1 MDIDKLELKIES
13 TSSEASQSLDE
24 LDKRLENLANSLK
37 AIDAVKLQD
46 LSKSLKGIN
55 RLMSADKG
63 VSAFQE
69 SIHNITSGLKELTDF
84 ISDIN
89 TTNLDKVVSLVN
101 DVSKISNK
109 HLEQAAKSAKK
120 MNNALSDKAPTK
132 SMGKKVEDIEAFK
145 QSIKGIG
152 SERQFYGTQNAL
164 EKEIERV
171 RNKLQKLKSDLKATE
186 VRPEEIGRKGWQRLQ
201 IDIESTSNYLKNL
214 ESQLDGMAKREPLLN
229 FWETPEFK
237 AKLEGPKV
245 EEPEESR
252 EDYQKRADDLIAQV
266 RAKNISSQV
275 TTELQKVQDKARQ
288 VSTEVSNIGK
298 NMFIPR
304 ELGAGQRYTKEYQ
317 VLATQI
323 EKAERA
329 VEKLYTKQEM
339 FNNQGVG
346 KNTQKYQ
353 TLATNIDKAE
363 RELEGLNN
371 QMKNMQ
377 SSGRD
382 IENIS
387 PFENLSS
394 GAKRASDLLSTLSN
408 SFRTMGA
415 GGLATSLSQASSTVG
430 SLASGLGEAGQAVT
444 GVSGALAG
452 FSTAIPVI
460 GLVVA
465 SISAVATISIKVAEK
480 VKEAFVKIGNAI
492 KKAVEKVKQFV
503 TSILSVGSASNQ
515 SKTALGKLLNR
526 VVQTLKSGLI
536 SRAVTTTM
544 KYVSEGLKELSSY
557 SANIGTPFHNSISTI
572 VSDFKWLGRVIAT
585 AFEPIINIAAPIL
598 DFLIRKLV
606 SVINLV
612 NQFFNALSGSNTY
625 TNATYNAEAWGES
638 LDGAAAAQKRVN
650 KQLLGFNELTNITTN
665 DGGSGGGGGQVTDGG
680 AFSFE
685 TLPVVDNVKKFMK
698 ELEKAWKK
706 ADFTSIGNTVAE
718 KLKESL
724 DSIDWDS
731 IKETASKI
739 GKSLAT
745 FINGFVTFPGLANSI
760 GHSIA
765 EAINTVINGLS
776 SFVGNLDFKAVGQ
789 FVGESI
795 STALEDIE
803 WETFIDTIG
812 DLGGGI
818 AKFINGLVTD
828 TTLLNKIG
836 TAVGKLLRAGINGA
850 WKFVTNL
857 DFGQI
862 GTKIGEALQN
872 AFNSLSEVGED
883 GLTGFEKLGQT
894 VSGLA
899 TGLGE
904 MIYNAVSKIDV
915 DQLGEALEDFL
926 ENIEW
931 MKIIGYAVA
940 IKDKISKALLELFVR
955 ALKSMGALPPV
966 TFAIS
971 LGNKISEIKSNLK
984 KKWDEIKKS
993 WGNKAVS
1000 IGASISDWWTKIKE
1014 KWDGIKKAWGTKALT
1029 ISSNFGNWKQSALNK
1044 WNELKQSWGT
1054 KTLNISS
1061 SVSSLKEKAATRWT
1075 EVSNW
1080 WNRYKP
1086 SLNINTTSPDFVS
1099 AVKKVWEKFIA
1110 WWKQRNKINLEFDA
1124 QALARDIA
1132 GIINSKLIVPINKYV
1147 IGGLNK
1153 LLPQAKKVKPL
1164 AFMSTYA
1171 EGGFPKVGEMFIARE
1186 AGPEMV
1192 GSIGKKPAVANNQ
1205 QITQGIAFAVSN
1217 ANREG
1222 NALLRQQNQLL
1233 TEILKKET
1241 GISYKDVGKA
1251 NEKYTREKSSMNG
1264 IYSFA

>member
-37 AIDAVKLQD
+37 TIDAVKLQD

-55 RLMSADKG
+55 RLMSSDKG

-120 MNNALSDKAPTK
+120 MNNALADKTPTK
-132 SMGKKVEDIEAFK
+132 SMGKRVEDIEAFK
-145 QSIKGIG
+145 ESIKGIG
-152 SERQFYGTQNAL
+152 SDRKFYGTQNAL
-164 EKEIERV
+164 EKEIDRV
-171 RNKLQKLKSDLKATE
+171 RNKLQKLKSDLQETE
-186 VRPEEIGRKGWQRLQ
+186 VRPDEIGRKGWQRLQ

-252 EDYQKRADDLIAQV
+252 EEYQKRADDLIAQV
-266 RAKNISSQV
+266 KARNISSQV
-275 TTELQKVQDKARQ
+275 NPELQKVQDKARQ

-323 EKAERA
+323 EKAEKA

-339 FNNQGVG
+339 FDNQGVG

-377 SSGRD
+377 SSGTD

-415 GGLATSLSQASSTVG
+415 SGLATSLSQASSTVG
-430 SLASGLGEAGQAVT
+430 SLASGLGEAGEAVT

-492 KKAVEKVKQFV
+492 KTAIEKVKKFV
-503 TSILSVGSASNQ
+503 NSILSIGSASNQ

-544 KYVSEGLKELSSY
+544 KYVSEGLKELSTY
-557 SANIGTPFHNSISTI
+557 SANIGTPFHNSISMI
-572 VSDFKWLGRVIAT
+572 ISDFKWLGRVIAT

-606 SVINLV
+606 NVINMI
-612 NQFFNALSGSNTY
+612 NQFFNALAGSNTY
-625 TNATYNAEAWGES
+625 TNATYKAEEWGEA

-665 DGGSGGGGGQVTDGG
+665 DGGSGGGGGGSSDGG

-685 TLPVVDNVKKFMK
+685 TLPVSENITMFMK

-706 ADFTSIGNTVAE
+706 ADFTSIGNTIAE
-718 KLKESL
+718 KFKETL
-724 DSIDWDS
+724 DNIDWDS
-731 IKETASKI
+731 IKETASKL

-745 FINGFVTFPGLANSI
+745 LINGFVEFPELSNSI

-765 EAINTVINGLS
+765 EAINTVITNIS
-776 SFVGNLDFKAVGQ
+776 SFVSNLHFDSVGK
-789 FVGESI
+789 FVGETI
-795 STALEDIE
+795 ATALGDIE
-803 WETFIDTIG
+803 WDKFIDTIG
-812 DLGGGI
+812 DIGGGI
-818 AKFINGLVTD
+818 ADFINGLVTD
-828 TTLLNKIG
+828 TDILSKISTSVANLLK
-836 TAVGKLLRAGINGA
+836 AGINGA
-850 WKFVTNL
+850 WKFVTTL
-857 DFGQI
+857 DFGEI
-862 GTKIGEALQN
+862 GDKIGEALQDG
-872 AFNSLSEVGED
+872 FDSLSEVGED

-904 MIYNAVSKIDV
+904 MIYNAISKIDT
-915 DQLGEALEDFL
+915 DKLGDAVEDFL

-940 IKDKISKALLELFVR
+940 IKDKISKALFELFTR
-955 ALKSMGALPPV
+955 ALSSMGALPPV
-966 TFAIS
+966 TFAIN
-971 LGNKISEIKSNLK
+971 LGNKISEIKADLK

-993 WGNKAVS
+993 WGTKAVS
-1000 IGASISDWWTKIKE
+1000 IGASVGDFIEKVRTK
-1014 KWDGIKKAWGTKALT
+1014 WNALT
-1029 ISSNFGNWKQSALNK
+1029 TWWKNHNPKLGIGVTAPNFYDSVKNM
-1044 WNELKQSWGT
+1044 WN
-1054 KTLNISS
+1054 
-1061 SVSSLKEKAATRWT
+1061 
-1075 EVSNW
+1075 
-1080 WNRYKP
+1080 
-1086 SLNINTTSPDFVS
+1086 
-1099 AVKKVWEKFIA
+1099 KFIT
-1110 WWKQRNKINLEFDA
+1110 WWQTRNKLKFEFDA
-1124 QALARDIA
+1124 NTLAREIA
-1132 GIINSKLIVPINKYV
+1132 GIINSKIIGPINTKVISALNSWLPTKKKIPLISYV
-1147 IGGLNK
+1147 
-1153 LLPQAKKVKPL
+1153 
-1164 AFMSTYA
+1164 STY
-1171 EGGFPKVGEMFIARE
+1171 EDGGFPKIGEMFIARE

-1192 GSIGKKPAVANNQ
+1192 GSIGRKPAVANNQ
-1205 QITQGIAFAVSN
+1205 QITQGIAVAVSN

-1251 NEKYTREKSSMNG
+1251 NEKYTREKSSING
-1264 IYSFA
+1264 TYSFA

>member
-37 AIDAVKLQD
+37 TIDAVKLQD

-69 SIHNITSGLKELTDF
+69 SIHNITNGLKELTDF

-120 MNNALSDKAPTK
+120 MNNALADKAPTK

-152 SERQFYGTQNAL
+152 SDRKFYGTQNAL

-171 RNKLQKLKSDLKATE
+171 RNKLQKLKSDLQETE
-186 VRPEEIGRKGWQRLQ
+186 VRPDEIGRKGWQRLQ

-214 ESQLDGMAKREPLLN
+214 ESQLDGMAKRDPLLN

-252 EDYQKRADDLIAQV
+252 EEYQKRADDLIAQV
-266 RAKNISSQV
+266 RARNISSQV
-275 TTELQKVQDKARQ
+275 NPELQKVQDKARQ

-304 ELGAGQRYTKEYQ
+304 ELGAGQRYTKEYE
-317 VLATQI
+317 VLAKSI
-323 EKAERA
+323 EKAEKA
-329 VEKLYTKQEM
+329 LEKLYTDQEFM
-339 FNNQGVG
+339 NERG
-346 KNTQKYQ
+346 K
-353 TLATNIDKAE
+353 DKNSDSYVRLSEKIKVAE
-363 RELEGLNN
+363 RNLEGLNN

-415 GGLATSLSQASSTVG
+415 GGLATSLGQASSTVG
-430 SLASGLGEAGQAVT
+430 SLASGLGEAGEAVT

-492 KKAVEKVKQFV
+492 KTAIEKVKKFV
-503 TSILSVGSASNQ
+503 NSILSIGSASNQ

-526 VVQTLKSGLI
+526 VLQTLKSGLI

-544 KYVSEGLKELSSY
+544 KYVSEGLKELSTY
-557 SANIGTPFHNSISTI
+557 SANIGTPFHNSISMI
-572 VSDFKWLGRVIAT
+572 ISDFKWLGRVIAT

-606 SVINLV
+606 NVINMI

-625 TNATYNAEAWGES
+625 TNATYQAEEWGEA

-665 DGGSGGGGGQVTDGG
+665 DGGSGGGGGGSSDGG

-685 TLPVVDNVKKFMK
+685 TLPVSENITRFMK

-706 ADFTSIGNTVAE
+706 ADFTSIGNTIAE
-718 KLKESL
+718 KLKETL
-724 DSIDWDS
+724 DNIDWDS
-731 IKETASKI
+731 IKETASKL

-745 FINGFVTFPGLANSI
+745 LINGFVEFPGLSNSI

-765 EAINTVINGLS
+765 EAINTVIANIS
-776 SFVGNLDFKAVGQ
+776 SFVSNLHFDSVGK
-789 FVGESI
+789 FVGETI
-795 STALEDIE
+795 ATALGDIE
-803 WETFIDTIG
+803 WDKFIDTIG
-812 DLGGGI
+812 DIGGGI
-818 AKFINGLVTD
+818 ADFINGLVTD
-828 TTLLNKIG
+828 TDILSKISTSVANLLK
-836 TAVGKLLRAGINGA
+836 AGINGA
-850 WKFVTNL
+850 WKFVTTL
-857 DFGQI
+857 EFGEI
-862 GTKIGEALQN
+862 GDKIGEALQDG
-872 AFNSLSEVGED
+872 FDSLSEVGED

-904 MIYNAVSKIDV
+904 MIYNAISEIDK
-915 DQLGEALEDFL
+915 DELGEAFEDVI

-940 IKDKISKALLELFVR
+940 IKDKIVDAFVELFKRSIEDNEFFDKVSNTVVSVLTNVLGNTPLLPISIGFKIPEIIETLTETWNNIKTSWGEKALE
-955 ALKSMGALPPV
+955 
-966 TFAIS
+966 
-971 LGNKISEIKSNLK
+971 
-984 KKWDEIKKS
+984 
-993 WGNKAVS
+993 
-1000 IGASISDWWTKIKE
+1000 IGANVSDWWKDLTD
-1014 KWDGIKKAWGTKALT
+1014 KWVAVRDTWKSKKDRKLT
-1029 ISSNFGNWKQSALNK
+1029 IGTNLANW
-1044 WNELKQSWGT
+1044 WNELKEKWNSVRSSWNNSG
-1054 KTLNISS
+1054 
-1061 SVSSLKEKAATRWT
+1061 LKLKLDLILQQG
-1075 EVSNW
+1075 
-1080 WNRYKP
+1080 K
-1086 SLNINTTSPDFVS
+1086 DFF
-1099 AVKKVWEKFIA
+1099 APVKKALDTILD
-1110 WWKQRNKINLEFDA
+1110 WWGKRNKISLTFDA
-1124 QALARDIA
+1124 NTLAREIA
-1132 GIINSKLIVPINKYV
+1132 GIINSKIIGPINTKVISALNSWLPTKKKIPLISYV
-1147 IGGLNK
+1147 
-1153 LLPQAKKVKPL
+1153 
-1164 AFMSTYA
+1164 STY
-1171 EGGFPKVGEMFIARE
+1171 EDGGFPKIGEMFIARE

-1192 GSIGKKPAVANNQ
+1192 GSIGRKPAVANNQ
-1205 QITQGIAFAVSN
+1205 QITQGIAVAVSN

-1264 IYSFA
+1264 TYSFA